1 MKKTAIN
8 LSLALALSSY
18 SGCWAADTTAQPPNE
33 FEKNASN
40 AMQNLGAQADKAGH
54 AITTSVN
61 DLGRD
66 AKSGTSSKQMNDFE
80 KNASNGIKK
89 LGDETDNAGK
99 AFASSVKGVGN
110 KLDSMDKN
118 QRPQSTSSSSGN
130 HSLDELGK
138 NVNKT
143 GAAMETSM
151 KKMGKQASDQM
162 AKAQH
167 SVASNNKKPASKN
180 AAIVRRQQTK

>member
-1 MKKTAIN
+1 MKNNTAIS
-8 LSLALALSSY
+8 LSLVIALSSF
-18 SGCWAADTTAQPPNE
+18 SGCCAAEPTAQPSNE

-61 DLGRD
+61 NLGKD
-66 AKSGTSSKQMNDFE
+66 GKSGSNSKQISDFE
-80 KNASNGIKK
+80 KNASNSIKT

-99 AFASSVKGVGN
+99 SFASSVKGVGN
-110 KLDSMDKN
+110 KLDSVDKN
-118 QRPQSTSSSSGN
+118 QRPQGGSSSSGN

-143 GAAMETSM
+143 GAAMENSM

-167 SVASNNKKPASKN
+167 TVASNNKKPVSKK
-180 AAIVRRQQTK
+180 TK

>member
-8 LSLALALSSY
+8 LSLAFVLSSY
-18 SGCWAADTTAQPPNE
+18 SGCWAADTTPQPPNE

-54 AITTSVN
+54 AITTSVK
-61 DLGRD
+61 DLEKDG
-66 AKSGTSSKQMNDFE
+66 KSGTNSKQINDFE

-118 QRPQSTSSSSGN
+118 QRPQSGSSSTGN

-167 SVASNNKKPASKN
+167 TVASSHKKPVSKK
-180 AAIVRRQQTK
+180 AK